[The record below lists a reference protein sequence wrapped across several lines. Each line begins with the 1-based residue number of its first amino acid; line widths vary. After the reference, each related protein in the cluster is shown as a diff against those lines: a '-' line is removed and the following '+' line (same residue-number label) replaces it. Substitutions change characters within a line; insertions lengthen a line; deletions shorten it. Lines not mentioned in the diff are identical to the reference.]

1 MNRPDPDGERRPRLF
16 TVDEADA
23 LLPEITPILIAL
35 RELKEQLD
43 AVNAAL
49 DRLTP
54 AMRGNGHGVEALT
67 LERQMGD
74 LTARIVPGL
83 QEIAARGIAIKDLNQ
98 GLIDF
103 PHARDGR
110 IVYLCWR
117 LGEDRIAYWHDI
129 DAGFAGRRPI

>member
-67 LERQMGD
+67 LERQIGD